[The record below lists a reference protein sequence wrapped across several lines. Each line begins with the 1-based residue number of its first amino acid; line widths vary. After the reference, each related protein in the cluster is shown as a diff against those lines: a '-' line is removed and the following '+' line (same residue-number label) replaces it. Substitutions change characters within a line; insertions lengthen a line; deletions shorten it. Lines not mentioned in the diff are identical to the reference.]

1 MENLG
6 CWGIFTEI
14 THYSLI
20 IGVQTFREGE
30 GGFKIDFLKIWGDER
45 EKILIAS
52 FPFLIKFTKNL
63 IFPISNISNK
73 KVQRS
78 EEKYAIEI
86 QNVKPPPPIFFL
98 IKQTF
103 LLKIVLYIYL
113 TIVVV
118 EGLYACTP

>member
-1 MENLG
+1 MKNLG
-6 CWGIFTEI
+6 CWGIFTER
-14 THYSLI
+14 TQYSLI

-86 QNVKPPPPIFFL
+86 QNVKPPPPIFF
-98 IKQTF
+98 F
-103 LLKIVLYIYL
+103 N
-113 TIVVV
+113 
-118 EGLYACTP
+118 